1 MSNLSRRDFI
11 AASTSIGVGVP
22 PTIGLLSAG
31 VIRAPQS
38 GNARAEDDPLG
49 VRGDFPV
56 VRGRT
61 YLNSAYITPVPSQV
75 VAAGSR
81 FVERKAE
88 RPIPLGEMLRATDE
102 VRGQFA
108 RLIKADPDE
117 IGFLFST
124 SEGENIVANALDLK
138 AGDNIVIDDLHYETE
153 FVLYRHLQDT
163 RGIELRVA
171 RHREGRVEARDFEPL
186 VDRRTRLVSVAW
198 VSHHNGFRHDMRPLS
213 DLAHANGALF
223 YVDGI
228 QAVGMFPTDVK
239 AEGIDVM
246 CAGTYKWLLGS
257 FGVAP
262 FYVRRD
268 LLDRIRLD
276 RYGALHVE
284 RTRSDGGFDVYKTA
298 KRFDYSTLPFGEVYQ
313 LGAGLA
319 YLERVG
325 VGRIESHTVALAREL
340 RAGLA
345 RQGYRLFTPEE
356 NHSSIVTYYTTKDA
370 AILTT
375 AFERAAHRRHRAG
388 RRRPGPGLAGPVQH
402 QRRHRAVPRRQPH
415 ARLRAKTRR
424 HEDFS
429 FVSFVFSFVSFVF
442 SFVPFV
448 SQNRKLTPPPSR
460 MTLRSRESLKYFA
473 STSAHNE
480 LNSRTLAPAPA
491 LKA

>member
-22 PTIGLLSAG
+22 PTIGLLAAG
-31 VIRAPQS
+31 GIRAPQS

-75 VAAGSR
+75 VAAGRR

-108 RLIKADPDE
+108 RLIKADSDE

-198 VSHHNGFRHDMRPLS
+198 VSHHNGFRHDMRPLA
-213 DLAHANGALF
+213 DLAHAQGALF

-370 AILTT
+370 AAMT
-375 AFERAAHRRHRAG
+375 AAFDRASVDVTVRGDSGQVRVSPALFNTRADI
-388 RRRPGPGLAGPVQH
+388 
-402 QRRHRAVPRRQPH
+402 
-415 ARLRAKTRR
+415 ARFL
-424 HEDFS
+424 E
-429 FVSFVFSFVSFVF
+429 V
-442 SFVPFV
+442 
-448 SQNRKLTPPPSR
+448 
-460 MTLRSRESLKYFA
+460 
-473 STSAHNE
+473 
-480 LNSRTLAPAPA
+480 SRTLV
-491 LKA
+491 